1 MLDKIFSRDDQY
13 TLSFFDLLEFTIN
26 FNEFV
31 VERNKL
37 IREKINLTF
46 STNVV
51 ETK

>member
-1 MLDKIFSRDDQY
+1 MLDKVFSRDDQH
-13 TLSFFDLLEFTIN
+13 TLSFFDLLELTIN

-37 IREKINLTF
+37 IREKMNLT
-46 STNVV
+46 SSIDVV